1 MKIIRFLDADGAT
14 RLGAVDAEVTTSAP
28 PQTARLIEGSLL
40 GSHRVTDEAATV
52 TKLLYPI
59 EPAMILGIGA
69 NYRAIFESSGRPM
82 PEYPIVFF
90 KLANALQNP
99 GDPIV
104 LPRTVLRADEV
115 KYEGE
120 LCVVIGKGGKNI
132 LASQAM
138 DHVLGYTIA
147 NDVSGSDWQRERVGM
162 QWAKGKGFD
171 TFCPLGPA
179 IVTADEIADPADLRV
194 VTRVDGKVEQDES
207 VAGMVFAVSELIE
220 FLSAAHTIADGS
232 IILTGT
238 PPGARFVK
246 PGERIDITIDR
257 IGTLSN
263 PVVEEEASQFT

>member
-1 MKIIRFLDADGAT
+1 MKIIRFVDPDGAT

-28 PQTARLIEGSLL
+28 PSTARLVEGDLFS
-40 GSHRVTDEAATV
+40 SYRVTDDTATV
-52 TKLLYPI
+52 AKLLYPV
-59 EPAMILGIGA
+59 EPPMILGIGA
-69 NYRAIFESSGRPM
+69 NYRAVFTSSNRPM

-90 KLANALQNP
+90 KLANALRNP

-104 LPRTVLRADEV
+104 LPRKVLRADEV

-132 LASQAM
+132 PASRAM
-138 DHVLGYTIA
+138 DHVFGYTIA
-147 NDVSGSDWQRERVGM
+147 NDVSGSDWQGERVGM
-162 QWAKGKGFD
+162 QWAKGKSFD

-179 IVTADEIADPADLRV
+179 IVTADEVADPADLRV
-194 VTRVDGKVEQDES
+194 VTRVDGTVEQDES
-207 VAGMVFAVSELIE
+207 VAGMVFAVPELIE

-246 PGERIDITIDR
+246 PGERVDITIGR
-257 IGTLSN
+257 IGTLSS
-263 PVVEEEASQFT
+263 PVTEEA

>member
-1 MKIIRFLDADGAT
+1 MKIIRFLDTDDAV
-14 RLGAVDAEVTTSAP
+14 RLGAVDGPVETLAP
-28 PQTARLIEGSLL
+28 PRTARLIEGSLL
-40 GSHRVTDEAATV
+40 GPHRVTDDTATV
-52 TKLLYPI
+52 AKLLYPM

-90 KLANALQNP
+90 KLDNALQHP
-99 GDPIV
+99 GDPVV
-104 LPRTVLRADEV
+104 LPRKVIRADEV

-120 LCVVIGKGGKNI
+120 LCVVIGRGGKNI
-132 LASQAM
+132 PASQAM

-194 VTRVDGKVEQDES
+194 VTRVDGQVEQDES
-207 VAGMVFAVSELIE
+207 VGGMVFAVPQLIE

-246 PGERIDITIDR
+246 PGEQIDITIDR
-257 IGTLSN
+257 IGALSN
-263 PVVEEEASQFT
+263 PVIEEA

>member
-14 RLGAVDAEVTTSAP
+14 RLGATDPTSDVSTSAP
-28 PQTARLIEGSLL
+28 PATARLIEGSLT
-40 GSHRVTDEAATV
+40 GSYRVTDATARV
-52 TKLLYPI
+52 AKLLYPI

-69 NYRAIFESSGRPM
+69 NYRAVFTSSGRPL
-82 PEYPIVFF
+82 PDYPIVFF
-90 KLANALQNP
+90 KLANALANP
-99 GDPIV
+99 DDPIV
-104 LPRTVLRADEV
+104 LPRKAIRADEV

-120 LCVVIGKGGKNI
+120 LCVVIGRGGKNI
-132 LASQAM
+132 PASRAM
-138 DHVLGYTIA
+138 EHVLGYTIA
-147 NDVSGSDWQRERVGM
+147 NDVSGSDWQGARVGM

-179 IVTADEIADPADLRV
+179 IVTADEIGDPASLRV
-194 VTRVDGKVEQDES
+194 VTRVDGTVEQDES
-207 VAGMVFAVSELIE
+207 VAQMVFAVPELIA
-220 FLSAAHTIADGS
+220 FLSAGHTIADGS

-263 PVVEEEASQFT
+263 PVVEEG

>member
-1 MKIIRFLDADGAT
+1 MKIIRFLDTDGAV
-14 RLGAVDAEVTTSAP
+14 RLGAVDRQVETSAP
-28 PQTARLIEGSLL
+28 PRTARLIEGNLL
-40 GSHRVTDEAATV
+40 GSHRVTDDTATV
-52 TKLLYPI
+52 AKLLYPI

-69 NYRAIFESSGRPM
+69 NYKAVFTDSGRAM

-120 LCVVIGKGGKNI
+120 LCVVVGKGGKNI
-132 LASQAM
+132 PASKSM

-179 IVTADEIADPADLRV
+179 IVTADEIGDPAGLRV
-194 VTRVDGKVEQDES
+194 VTRVDGRVEQDES
-207 VAGMVFAVSELIE
+207 VAEMVFAVPQLIE

-246 PGERIDITIDR
+246 PGERIDITIDG

-263 PVVEEEASQFT
+263 TVVEE